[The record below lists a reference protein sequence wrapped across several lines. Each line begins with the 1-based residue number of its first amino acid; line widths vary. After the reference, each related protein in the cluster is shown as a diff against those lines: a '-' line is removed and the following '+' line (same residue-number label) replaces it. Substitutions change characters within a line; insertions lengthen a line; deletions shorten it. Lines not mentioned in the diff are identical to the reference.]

1 MMLLMPE
8 NRARVTYLQVLRGRL
23 STARGAFSASTLTAL
38 RIAFVQTPTC
48 LATSRSVPGRPGW
61 HLKSSHRVRR
71 YVQIRPK
78 TFPLYGVN
86 RGPPHHPC
94 FCSITR
100 DLNTRDGKHELPLC
114 SCSGRR
120 RRNYRFG
127 RVGPL
132 LELAYISEN
141 PREGQGQ
148 TGRGRRVFSYP
159 INVPPMAGTVCDGGE
174 SRYITRTGVG
184 SAAHC

>member
-38 RIAFVQTPTC
+38 RIASVQTPTC

-120 RRNYRFG
+120 RRNFRFG
-127 RVGPL
+127 RVGRFSSWRTFQKILEKDRDKLGEDDVSFRTRSTYPL
-132 LELAYISEN
+132 WLERCATAVN
-141 PREGQGQ
+141 HV
-148 TGRGRRVFSYP
+148 T
-159 INVPPMAGTVCDGGE
+159 
-174 SRYITRTGVG
+174 
-184 SAAHC
+184 

>member
-1 MMLLMPE
+1 MRGSHICRCYVANSHLHEVRFPRLHERLFALHPFRR
-8 NRARVTYLQVLRGRL
+8 RADVPRDNVVL
-23 STARGAFSASTLTAL
+23 
-38 RIAFVQTPTC
+38 C
-48 LATSRSVPGRPGW
+48 SVPGRPGW

-78 TFPLYGVN
+78 AFPLYGVN

-100 DLNTRDGKHELPLC
+100 NLNTPDGKHELPLC

-141 PREGQGQ
+141 PREKDRDKLGEDDVSFR
-148 TGRGRRVFSYP
+148 TRSTYP
-159 INVPPMAGTVCDGGE
+159 IWLERCATAVNRVT
-174 SRYITRTGVG
+174 
-184 SAAHC
+184 